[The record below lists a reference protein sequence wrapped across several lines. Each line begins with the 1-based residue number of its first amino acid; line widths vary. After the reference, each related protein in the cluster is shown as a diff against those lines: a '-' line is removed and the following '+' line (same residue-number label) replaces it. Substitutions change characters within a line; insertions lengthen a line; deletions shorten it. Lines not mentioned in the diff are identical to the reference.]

1 MGNQHRNSDMVGLTF
16 FFTAYVFSVFRV
28 PVTHDMLTAVLDPQ
42 SSKTFFDLFTLAIM
56 GFEIGLFFI
65 LPSGFRRYF
74 YLVIFVFW
82 RLSYNLGLG
91 ILLKYQSDERGL
103 VNLAKKYKVF
113 DAKKNPK
120 VNAWL
125 KHQFTRK
132 MGKDYDFEVS
142 TNSNTRLTP
151 LKKWV
156 PLLVINSPMSHRPLQ
171 LNSIHGFFTDSW
183 LISF

>member
-1 MGNQHRNSDMVGLTF
+1 MVGFLTL
-16 FFTAYVFSVFRV
+16 FTASVFLVFRV
-28 PVTHDMLTAVLDPQ
+28 PVTRDMLTAVLDPQ

-56 GFEIGLFFI
+56 GLEIGLFFI

-74 YLVIFVFW
+74 YMFIFVFW

-91 ILLKYQSDERGL
+91 VLLKYQSEERGL

-120 VNAWL
+120 IHAWL

-142 TNSNTRLTP
+142 TNSKTRLTP
-151 LKKWV
+151 LKKWG
-156 PLLVINSPMSHRPLQ
+156 PLLVISSLISHRLLQ
-171 LNSIHGFFTDSW
+171 LNSIHGFSIDSW

>member
-1 MGNQHRNSDMVGLTF
+1 
-16 FFTAYVFSVFRV
+16 
-28 PVTHDMLTAVLDPQ
+28 MLTAVLDPQ

-56 GFEIGLFFI
+56 GLEIGLFFI
-65 LPSGFRRYF
+65 LPSGFRKYF
-74 YLVIFVFW
+74 YMVVFIFW

-91 ILLKYQSDERGL
+91 VLLKYQSEERGL

-120 VNAWL
+120 LHAWL

-156 PLLVINSPMSHRPLQ
+156 PLLVTSSLMSHRLLQ
-171 LNSIHGFFTDSW
+171 LNSIHGFSIDSW
-183 LISF
+183 LISY

>member
-1 MGNQHRNSDMVGLTF
+1 MVALIQF
-16 FFTAYVFSVFRV
+16 FNGCIITVFRV

-56 GFEIGLFFI
+56 GLEIGLFFI

-74 YLVIFVFW
+74 YVAIFIFW

-91 ILLKYQSDERGL
+91 ILLKYQSEERGL
-103 VNLAKKYKVF
+103 VNLAKKYKIF

-120 VNAWL
+120 IHAWL
-125 KHQFTRK
+125 KHQFTKK

-142 TNSNTRLTP
+142 INSNIRLTP
-151 LKKWV
+151 LKNGV
-156 PLLVINSPMSHRPLQ
+156 RRLAINSLYS
-171 LNSIHGFFTDSW
+171 TDCSY
-183 LISF
+183 